1 MAELVVEALKVPN
14 LKLSQVTQMKKKVKM
29 YPPERWELG
38 MTTTAEVWNGRIAML
53 GFIALVIELITGRGL
68 LHFVGIL

>member
-1 MAELVVEALKVPN
+1 MAELVIEALKSPS

-29 YPPERWELG
+29 YPQERGQWG
-38 MTTTAEVWNGRIAML
+38 MTTSAEVWNGRIAML
-53 GFIALVIELITGRGL
+53 GFLALMIELITGRGL